1 MNKFAVG
8 QPYRRTEDP
17 RLLKG
22 TGRFVADITMDGE
35 AFAVVVRS
43 PHAHARLGAIDVAEA
58 AAAPGVLA
66 VYTGADTVADG
77 LGDLPCIVGVADRE
91 GTDAYMPLRPVL
103 ARERVRFVGD
113 NVAMVV
119 AESVELA
126 KDAAELIAVDYE
138 ILPAVTDTAEALA
151 PGAPGVHD
159 EAPGNLAFYWE
170 KGDGAAV
177 EAAFAGAEWVVR
189 LDVIN
194 NRVVPNPMEPRA
206 VLGHFDAAS
215 GRYLLYTASQK
226 PHFIRDKLA
235 EQTLKVAPEDIR
247 VVTPDVGGAFG
258 TKLFHYAEEVL
269 VLWAS
274 KKLGRPVKWLGERT
288 DSFLCDTHGR
298 DHVSHAEL
306 AMDGDGHFL
315 GLRVRTI
322 AATGAYLNTFA
333 PFVATEAGA
342 PMLAGVYATPAIH
355 VTVEGCYTNTVPVDA
370 YRGAGRPEAIYLL
383 ERLVDAAARQ
393 CGLAPDEIRRRN
405 FIAPDAMPFETPLG
419 KVYDSGEFARIMDD
433 AMGLAGW
440 EGFAGRRQDSQ
451 RRGRLRGIGM
461 ALYIEACGGGN
472 EEEATI
478 EFGPDGTVDVL
489 VGTQSAGHGHET
501 AYAQIAADGLGV
513 PFASIRVFQGDTDR
527 VPFGGGTGGSRSI
540 PIGGAAVAATAAA
553 VVAKGKVIAAHLLQT
568 APAEIEFSEGRFSVG
583 SGGPSLAIGEVAA
596 AARHRENLPD
606 AGMMPGMEPGMMPGM
621 EPGMDPGLWARA
633 RHDATTQTFP
643 NGCHI
648 CEVEIDPDTG
658 APQIMRY
665 VVVDDFGNMIN
676 PLLVGGQIHG
686 GVVQGVGQ
694 ALLEG
699 VVYEEGSGQLLN
711 ASFMDYAMP
720 RAGDVPAIEVTYNPV
735 PCTTNPLGVKGAGE
749 AGAVG
754 SAPAVI
760 NAVLDALGPLGIDHI
775 DMPAT
780 PEKIW
785 RAIQDA
791 HNSTGPTDGAAK

>member
-17 RLLKG
+17 RLL
-22 TGRFVADITMDGE
+22 TGHGRYVADIALAGE
-35 AFAVVVRS
+35 AFAVIVRS
-43 PHAHARLGAIDVAEA
+43 PHAHAHARLRAIDVGA
-58 AAAPGVLA
+58 AAAPGVLG
-66 VYTGADTVADG
+66 VYTGADCVADG
-77 LGDLPCIVGVADRE
+77 LGDLPCIVGIADRQGKE
-91 GTDAYMPLRPVL
+91 AYKPLRPIL
-103 ARERVRFVGD
+103 ARQRVRFVGD

-126 KDAAELIAVDYE
+126 KDAAELVEVDYE
-138 ILPAVTDTAEALA
+138 ILPAVTGTAEALE
-151 PGAPGVHD
+151 PDAPGVQD
-159 EAPGNLAFYWE
+159 AAPGNLAFYWE

-177 EAAFAGAEWVVR
+177 EAAFGGAERVVR

-206 VLGHFDAAS
+206 VLGNFDAKS
-215 GRYLLYTASQK
+215 GRYLLYTPSQK

-235 EQTLKVAPEDIR
+235 EQTLKVAPENIR

-258 TKLFHYAEEVL
+258 TKLYHYAEEVL

-274 KKLGRPVKWLGERT
+274 KKLSRPVKWLGERA

-306 AMDGDGHFL
+306 ALDGDGKFL
-315 GLRVRTI
+315 GMRVRTT

-333 PFVATEAGA
+333 PFVATEAGT

-355 VTVEGCYTNTVPVDA
+355 VTVEGSYTNTVPVDA
-370 YRGAGRPEAIYLL
+370 YRGAGRPEAIFLL
-383 ERLVDAAARQ
+383 ERLVDEAARH

-405 FIAPDAMPFETPLG
+405 FVSPAEMPYETPLG
-419 KVYDSGEFARIMDD
+419 KVYDTGEFARIMDD

-440 EGFAGRRQDSQ
+440 ESFARRREESQ
-451 RRGRLRGIGM
+451 GRGRLRGIGM
-461 ALYIEACGGGN
+461 ALYIESCGGGS

-478 EFGPDGTVDVL
+478 EFDEGGTVVVL
-489 VGTQSAGHGHET
+489 VGTQSGGHGHET

-513 PFASIRVFQGDTDR
+513 PFETIRVHQGDTDR
-527 VPFGGGTGGSRSI
+527 VPFGTGTGGSRSI
-540 PIGGAAVAATAAA
+540 PIGGAAVAATATA
-553 VVAKGKVIAAHLLQT
+553 VVAKGKAIAAHLLQAADT
-568 APAEIEFSEGRFSVG
+568 DIEFSEGRFSVAG
-583 SGGPSLAIGEVAA
+583 DGRSLTIHEVAA
-596 AARHRENLPD
+596 AARDPENLPEPD
-606 AGMMPGMEPGMMPGM
+606 MEPG
-621 EPGMDPGLWARA
+621 LSARA
-633 RHDATTQTFP
+633 RHDAQVQTFP
-643 NGCHI
+643 NGCHV

-658 APQIMRY
+658 ATDIMRY

-686 GVVQGVGQ
+686 GVAQGVGQ

-699 VVYEEGSGQLLN
+699 VVYDGDSGQLLN

-720 RAGDVPAIEVTYNPV
+720 RADDVPAIEVTYSPV

-760 NAVLDALGPLGIDHI
+760 NAVVDALAALGVRHI

-791 HNSTGPTDGAAK
+791 PTKGAPK